1 MIEARGL
8 TRRFGENVAVDS
20 VSFTIGQGEIVG
32 LLGHNGAGKTTIMKI
47 LTGFLEPSSG
57 SAEIDGQD
65 VTEHAAEVR
74 RKVGYL
80 PETVPLYSDMTVVD
94 YLEFAA
100 TVRGV
105 PSPERPSA
113 VRRAVAA
120 TGLSECAL
128 AVIDTLSR
136 GFKQRVGVAQA
147 ILHAP
152 RFLILD
158 EPTSGLDPAQTQEM
172 RDLIRRLAESATVIL
187 STHIMQ
193 EVDAV
198 CDRVMILRAGELA
211 LDEKLAVL
219 QRSQRLYVGT
229 DASEQA
235 LAEALGERVDID
247 AADGGWFLTFDRP
260 LGDKLSAEIAARLV
274 GAGLAFHALQRE
286 QRDLETVFRRVSA
299 PQPSPSAS
307 AVARP
312 RSSTK
317 EQPSPVA
324 GARWKR
330 LFPGS
335 TLGSDN
341 DV

>member
-1 MIEARGL
+1 MVDERAGPEASLRIAERSAGSVLGHRLGGKIQGVIEAREL
-8 TRRFGENVAVDS
+8 TRRFGETLAADS

-32 LLGHNGAGKTTIMKI
+32 LLGHNGAGKTTIMKL

-65 VTEHAAEVR
+65 VIEHAAEVR

-80 PETVPLYSDMTVVD
+80 PETVPLYTDMSVFD

-105 PSPERPSA
+105 PASGRSTA
-113 VRRAVAA
+113 VRRAVDA
-120 TGLSECAL
+120 TGLYEYAL
-128 AVIDTLSR
+128 ARIDTLSR

-172 RDLIRRLAESATVIL
+172 RDLIRQLAESATVIL

-198 CDRVMILRAGELA
+198 CDRVMILRAGSLA
-211 LDEKLAVL
+211 LDEKLADL
-219 QRSQRLYVGT
+219 QQGQRLYVGT
-229 DASEQA
+229 DATGPTVA
-235 LAEALGERVDID
+235 GAVGEHVEIT
-247 AADGGWFLTFDRP
+247 ATDGGWFLSFDRP
-260 LGDKLSAEIAARLV
+260 LDDRLAAEIATRLV
-274 GAGLAFHALQRE
+274 RTGIEFHVLQPE
-286 QRDLETVFRRVSA
+286 KRDLETVFRNVSA
-299 PQPSPSAS
+299 IGPG
-307 AVARP
+307 
-312 RSSTK
+312 
-317 EQPSPVA
+317 A
-324 GARWKR
+324 GTR
-330 LFPGS
+330 
-335 TLGSDN
+335 
-341 DV
+341 